1 MLLSYDRDFLILV
14 YIASHV
20 LNMGVN
26 ALISAMAYSMMAG
39 MVETG
44 VGRYPDESLTPPGFG
59 IDTERPE
66 RGPGLPPGLLSRSSN
81 ALRLISALTT
91 PSSKSKP
98 PTTNEVS
105 RLCES
110 SESLGITEGIEGT
123 TS

>member
-1 MLLSYDRDFLILV
+1 MLLPNDRDFLILV

-26 ALISAMAYSMMAG
+26 ALISAMAYSMLAG

-91 PSSKSKP
+91 PSSKTK
-98 PTTNEVS
+98 PTTTNKKTKQNKTNKNQNK
-105 RLCES
+105 
-110 SESLGITEGIEGT
+110 TEKKKNT